1 MAITGF
7 WGSTPGLASSNPGW
21 LTPGAAE
28 LATPPAALDPVQFA
42 KWTRE
47 KQVEYIEIHG
57 TGSPRS
63 LLIGPEGEE
72 TRVSIAAG
80 PALRLSLPGEG
91 GRAFSPQNAGR
102 PATAAELA
110 IPPAGMTAETFLA
123 WRREDQIAYLEANA
137 SALPLT
143 LAAEEGTW
151 TIAVA
156 LAQDVEIGAGVIQRT
171 SGDDQPIP
179 YYHLSGSADGTPS
192 AIVRASA
199 EALFPSLDG
208 ETTRLAVEDRPA
220 EFSITPAMLAAD
232 PALRARFLASFST
245 WHSAYQLEYV
255 KLHAPADW
263 VLEIPGGPT
272 LVASQV
278 DPTRLYIVDALDK
291 NAIATIPEADLARI
305 AATPRFQAL
314 AQVLGLT
321 MSGIAGVDSVINDQQ
336 KVTAETAVE
345 ELRAYID
352 QQSAS
357 NLEAT
362 FLGIENRAATDPRVD
377 PEPVYGAQHKTVYV
391 YLDTVGGI
399 DRYEVLQ
406 EPLMPAADREVF
418 TRQLDILASQL
429 DTNLMVDPTQIR
441 SRLSALKDRFDRA
454 FAFWDV
460 RPPKEVP
467 AHMGLPDVTITT
479 HYDVITQDGSLGGIQ
494 SAYQTFIAQER
505 RIADLA
511 VERMALARQLDGS
524 HGARL
529 DVPTLV
535 YKFQSLYNFTLE
547 AEVVMETEEVNQQ
560 NALLKTYA
568 AMQALVNRTLGL
580 FENPNDERK
589 TILGYNDDALGL
601 EPRGEPPQN
610 PGMPTERQILI
621 SMFENNL
628 GAGQKHPLE
637 RLKGVDRPVE
647 NIFDVQPGTHQNF
660 NLVFLNHGQWN
671 MFSTRLSEAVTI
683 LNQNSQIKMNDINS
697 LDKQRNRHFDLANS
711 ALAKMNEIIQSI
723 ARA

>member
-21 LTPGAAE
+21 LTPDAVE
-28 LATPPAALDPVQFA
+28 LATPPAALDPVEFA
-42 KWTRE
+42 KWTRD
-47 KQVEYIEIHG
+47 KQVEYIQIHG

-72 TRVSIAAG
+72 MRVSIADT
-80 PALRLSLPGEG
+80 PALRLTLPDEG
-91 GRAFSPQNAGR
+91 GREFSPQNTGR
-102 PATAAELA
+102 PATAAELST
-110 IPPAGMTAETFLA
+110 PPGALKADIFLA
-123 WRREDQIAYLEANA
+123 WRHEDRIAYLAANE

-143 LAAEEGTW
+143 LATEDGRS
-151 TIAVA
+151 TISAA
-156 LAQDVEIGAGVIQRT
+156 LVPDVELGAGVIQRT

-208 ETTRLAVEDRPA
+208 ETTRLAVKDRPA
-220 EFSITPAMLAAD
+220 EFAITPAMLAAD
-232 PALRARFLASFST
+232 PALREQFLSSFAK

-255 KLHAPADW
+255 KLQAPADW

-291 NAIATIPEADLARI
+291 NAIATIPETDLARI

-321 MSGIAGVDSVINDQQ
+321 MSGIAAVDSVIDSAQ
-336 KVTAETAVE
+336 KMTAQAAVD

-352 QQSAS
+352 RQSAT
-357 NLEAT
+357 NIEAT
-362 FLGIENRAATDPRVD
+362 FFGFEGRTATDPRVD
-377 PEPVYGAQHKTVYV
+377 PEPVYGAEYKTVYAYV
-391 YLDTVGGI
+391 ETIDGI
-399 DRYEVLQ
+399 DRYEVFR
-406 EPLMPAADREVF
+406 EPLMPAADRQVF

-429 DTNLMVDPTQIR
+429 DSSLMVDPTQIR
-441 SRLSALKDRFDRA
+441 AKLSALKDRFDRA

-460 RPPKEVP
+460 KPPTEKPE
-467 AHMGLPDVTITT
+467 HMGLPDVWIAT
-479 HYDVITQDGSLGGIQ
+479 HYDVVSQDGSLSGIQ
-494 SAYQTFIAQER
+494 GAYQTFIAQER

-511 VERMALARQLDGS
+511 AERMALARQLDGS
-524 HGARL
+524 HGSRL
-529 DVPTLV
+529 DVPSLV

-560 NALLKTYA
+560 NALLRTYA

-580 FENPNDERK
+580 FTDPNDDAK

-610 PGMPTERQILI
+610 PGMPVERQILI

-637 RLKGVDRPVE
+637 RLKGIDRPVE
-647 NIFDVQPGTHQNF
+647 NIFDVQPGTHMNF
-660 NLVFLNHGQWN
+660 NLVFLKHGQWN
-671 MFSTRLSEAVTI
+671 MFSTRLSEAVTL